1 MENQKIKDNNY
12 IAVQGWMCT
21 KLGLSGSELICY
33 AIIYGFCQDNQSV
46 FSGTASYIAS
56 WLNIDKRRAY
66 DVLKRLTEKGLIIK
80 IEKEVNGVK
89 LCDYKTAKINDDE
102 NTSGVVTF
110 RQGGSDVSSPHNIED
125 NINKKEI
132 YKEKPYKESFEQFWS
147 IYPKQRAGS
156 KEKAYISF
164 CKAIKENRATEE
176 KIIHSAELYAKS
188 DEVKRGFAKGCAAW
202 LNDDRF
208 NNDYGDKENKE
219 DFDNLPEWKKLAMLR
234 GG

>member
-33 AIIYGFCQDNQSV
+33 AIIFGFCQDGQSV

-66 DVLKRLTEKGLIIK
+66 DVLKRLTEKGLIVK

-89 LCDYKTAKINDDE
+89 LCDYKISKEYYDT
-102 NTSGVVTF
+102 TSGVVTF
-110 RQGGSDVSSPHNIED
+110 CQGGSDVSSPHNILD
-125 NINKKEI
+125 NINKEKEI
-132 YKEKPYKESFEQFWS
+132 YKEKEKPYLDSFEEFWR

-156 KEKAYISF
+156 KEKAYKAF
-164 CKAIKENRATEE
+164 CKAIKEGRATPE
-176 KIIHSAELYAKS
+176 KIIQATRYYSNS

-208 NNDYGDKENKE
+208 NNNYTKQEREDWDEGYG
-219 DFDNLPEWKKLAMLR
+219 R
-234 GG
+234 C